1 MFSTVSIDGARVGI
15 AAQSSTQRMPSSGHL
30 PVDNIGQ
37 AKSKWQV
44 QEQGA
49 GEKQWDFLPKNTK
62 RLSSVC
68 HLGKRGDVVHSGLHR
83 LAGDGV
89 ALHQLGSLAK
99 RYELN
104 GPKPIQTPE

>member
-1 MFSTVSIDGARVGI
+1 
-15 AAQSSTQRMPSSGHL
+15 MPSGGHL
-30 PVDNIGQ
+30 PVDNLGQ

-49 GEKQWDFLPKNTK
+49 GEKQRDFLPKNTK
-62 RLSSVC
+62 RLRSVC
-68 HLGKRGDVVHSGLHR
+68 HLAKRGDVVHRGLHR
-83 LAGDGV
+83 LGRDGMSV
-89 ALHQLGSLAK
+89 QQPGCLAK